1 MKKIQQGINVLLMVN
16 DIPVGGQQNI
26 SLNRYASSIDITNR
40 IQSEWK
46 ESLSGLKTWS
56 ISCQGVYI
64 INEDGFN
71 LLENAFLN
79 NLNIDVIIH
88 LSANEKYKG
97 KAIITSFPL
106 SSSFNSEF
114 RYSIDLSGDGALEKL

>member
-26 SLNRYASSIDITNR
+26 SLSRSASSIDITNR
-40 IQSEWK
+40 IQNEWK

-56 ISCQGVYI
+56 VNCQGVYI

-71 LLENAFLN
+71 LLEDAFLN
-79 NLNIDVIIH
+79 NLEIDVIIC
-88 LSANEKYKG
+88 LSADKKYQG

-114 RYSIDLSGDGALEKL
+114 KYSINLLGNGALEQI